1 MEPLSGLL
9 GSSTIAALEQLA
21 AFTESRNKVL
31 AENIANIG
39 TPGYQSKRVDLA
51 AFQDALA
58 EALKQRRSAESVAQI
73 ATRQVHRDQHGRMV
87 LQPEVEPAEN
97 ITFHDGTN
105 SRIEREMTHLAQN
118 ALLHK
123 VSMELLRHKYQIIE
137 KAIRGRVA

>member
-1 MEPLSGLL
+1 MEPLGRLV
-9 GSSTIAALEQLA
+9 GSSTIAALEQLV

-31 AENIANIG
+31 AENIANID
-39 TPGYQSKRVDLA
+39 TPSYQSKRVDLE

-58 EALKQRRSAESVAQI
+58 EALKQRRSAESVAQVT
-73 ATRQVHRDQHGRMV
+73 TRQVHRDEHGRMV
-87 LQPEVEPAEN
+87 LRPEIEPAEN

-105 SRIEREMTHLAQN
+105 SRIEREMTQLAQN

-123 VSMELLRHKYQIIE
+123 VSMELLRHQYQVIE